1 MKLYE
6 TKGFP
11 NPLRVSIALAEKNAA
26 DKVDTVDVDVMGG
39 EHRTADF
46 LKKNPLATVPVL
58 ELDDGTFIGETTA
71 VTEFIDHHFAGPS
84 LTGETAKE
92 RAVVHM
98 MQRRAEAMVIDAVGT
113 YFHHATDG
121 LGPELETYQNQEW
134 GEKQKEKALAGL
146 RYFNDVLA
154 DQPFI
159 TGENFTMPDI
169 TLFAGLA
176 FADFAKVDIAE
187 ELTHLLAWRER
198 IANRPSVKAATG
210 A

>member
-11 NPLRVSIALAEKNAA
+11 NPLRVSIALAEKNAT

-39 EHRTADF
+39 EHRTAAF
-46 LKKNPLATVPVL
+46 LEKNPLATVPVL

-84 LTGETAKE
+84 LTGQTAKE

-121 LGPELETYQNQEW
+121 LGPELETYQNKEW
-134 GEKQKEKALAGL
+134 GLKQKEKALAGL
-146 RYFNDVLA
+146 KYFNEVLA
-154 DQPFI
+154 DQPFV
-159 TGENFTMPDI
+159 TGETFTMPDI

-187 ELTHLLAWRER
+187 ELTNLLAWRER
-198 IANRPSVKAATG
+198 VANRPSVKVATG

>member
-11 NPLRVSIALAEKNAA
+11 NPLRVSIALAEKNAT

-39 EHRTADF
+39 EHRTAAF

-84 LTGETAKE
+84 LTGQTAKE

-121 LGPELETYQNQEW
+121 LGPELETYQNKEW
-134 GEKQKEKALAGL
+134 GLKQKEKALAGL

-154 DQPFI
+154 DQPFV

-187 ELTHLLAWRER
+187 ELTNLLAWRER
-198 IANRPSVKAATG
+198 VANRPSVKAATG
-210 A
+210 V